1 MALEDARSV
10 KWHHKEKLRQMARHH
25 RDEMRGEV
33 YLHQRQMDR
42 MKWMNKGKLARCSIM
57 HRRECQA
64 IKEIQLMG
72 TEDARSRSAMVV
84 PSPQEE
90 AVAVAVVE
98 LNDEAAALSQPSLQR
113 QSQPSLPRQS
123 QPSLPRYLPASGPEL
138 QKLWRLSKLAGR
150 YPGDQSALEALG
162 SLCWFHVDIH
172 DYMVAE
178 AHGKIKK
185 RDRQLNGLKAQL
197 GNLYRQ
203 IPRQRWV

>member
-10 KWHHKEKLRQMARHH
+10 KWHHKEELRQMARHH

-42 MKWMNKGKLARCSIM
+42 MKWINKGKLARCSIK

-64 IKEIQLMG
+64 IKEMQLMG

-84 PSPQEE
+84 PSPREE
-90 AVAVAVVE
+90 AVAVAVVPV
-98 LNDEAAALSQPSLQR
+98 SPS
-113 QSQPSLPRQS
+113 SLPRPS
-123 QPSLPRYLPASGPEL
+123 LSSLPRPSPSSLPRPSPSSLPRPPPNGPEL
-138 QKLWRLSKLAGR
+138 KKLWRLSKLAGR